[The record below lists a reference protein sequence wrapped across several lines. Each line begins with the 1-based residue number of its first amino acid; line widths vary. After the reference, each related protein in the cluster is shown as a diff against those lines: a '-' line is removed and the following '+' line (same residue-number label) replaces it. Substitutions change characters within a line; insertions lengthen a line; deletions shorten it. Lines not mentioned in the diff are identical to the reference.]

1 MVTNPTDLR
10 PAFGGLDSELRAA
23 FGGATEPTVSYKVK
37 SHGATLESQLAA
49 GYNSMAD
56 SLGGMINNS
65 AGGEARSSPS
75 QEMDKY
81 KGRVQKFLLNR

>member
-23 FGGATEPTVSYKVK
+23 FGGSTESTVSYKVK

-65 AGGEARSSPS
+65 AGGCGEVQPWPGDG
-75 QEMDKY
+75 QVQG
-81 KGRVQKFLLNR
+81 KGSKIPPL